1 MARIQIGNTKVQGFV
16 NFVDGNRLILGT
28 GSYNNKSGEKVFK
41 ESVSVFL
48 DDKFDG
54 TAPAKGDYVEV
65 RGDLSVAPRKDK
77 ADELS
82 VSMNVRFA
90 DQLTKLENPAKKTA
104 GAGADTDI

>member
-1 MARIQIGNTKVQGFV
+1 
-16 NFVDGNRLILGT
+16 
-28 GSYNNKSGEKVFK
+28 
-41 ESVSVFL
+41 
-48 DDKFDG
+48 
-54 TAPAKGDYVEV
+54 VEV

-104 GAGADTDI
+104 GADTDI

>member
-1 MARIQIGNTKVQGFV
+1 MARIQIGNTKIQGFV
-16 NFVDGNRLILGT
+16 NFVDGNRLIIGT
-28 GSYNNKSGEKVFK
+28 GSYTNKTGEKVFK
-41 ESVSVFL
+41 ESVSVFM

-77 ADELS
+77 PEELS

-90 DQLTKLENPAKKTA
+90 DQLTKLEAPVKKS
-104 GAGADTDI
+104 AGADADADI